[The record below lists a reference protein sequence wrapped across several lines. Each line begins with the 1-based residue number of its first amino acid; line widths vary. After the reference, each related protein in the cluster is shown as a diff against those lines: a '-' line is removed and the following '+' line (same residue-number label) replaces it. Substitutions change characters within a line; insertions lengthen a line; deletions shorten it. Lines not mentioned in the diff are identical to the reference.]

1 MAGRLTRLFWR
12 LYHLAFGAKR
22 NWHLPGMERH
32 SNKNAFGKKFSIGY
46 FPSVPPRSSEDRADS
61 RLETR
66 IGKIAS

>member
-32 SNKNAFGKKFSIGY
+32 SNKNAFGKKFSIGV
-46 FPSVPPRSSEDRADS
+46 FSVCPPAV
-61 RLETR
+61 LELR
-66 IGKIAS
+66 FS